1 MASDPHRKD
10 LWDRLTAL
18 ATILV
23 PAAIALAGHFIAQ
36 GLKEAEI
43 KGKERQAEQ
52 ASANAEAN
60 TKIAQAGLINTLM
73 KSLTSPNP
81 QERKLAVQAVL
92 IALPE
97 QGPLLARTVAQS
109 DEDEAVQVA
118 ARSSLKQRADTLIRQ
133 LFADDAPTRVEAAR
147 ELVQGWRSE
156 GNAVGTLLDA
166 AFQNSDNDNGIYN
179 VAVVLAECAPAALAT
194 HREGVRQFI
203 ALAKTKGPRTA
214 AKTALLE
221 KRLADTWAGRDRPL
235 GPDGLAPGGSGLNP
249 APPG

>member
-1 MASDPHRKD
+1 
-10 LWDRLTAL
+10 
-18 ATILV
+18 
-23 PAAIALAGHFIAQ
+23 
-36 GLKEAEI
+36 
-43 KGKERQAEQ
+43 
-52 ASANAEAN
+52 
-60 TKIAQAGLINTLM
+60 M

-133 LFADDAPTRVEAAR
+133 LFADDAGTRVEAAR

-166 AFQNSDNDNGIYN
+166 AFQNSDHDNGIYN
-179 VAVVLAECAPAALAT
+179 VAVVLAECAPAALAP
-194 HREGVRQFI
+194 HREEVQEFI

-214 AKTALLE
+214 ARTAVLE
-221 KRLADTWAGRDRPL
+221 KRLADTGAGE
-235 GPDGLAPGGSGLNP
+235 A
-249 APPG
+249 APPGPGGPAPGEKALSPVPPG

>member
-1 MASDPHRKD
+1 MAAEPHRKD

-36 GLKEAEI
+36 GLKEAEL
-43 KGKERQAEQ
+43 KGQERQAAQ

-92 IALPE
+92 IALPD

-133 LFADDAPTRVEAAR
+133 LFADDAGTRVEAAR

-166 AFQNSDNDNGIYN
+166 AFQNRDNDNGIYN
-179 VAVVLAECAPAALAT
+179 VAVVLAECAPAALAP
-194 HREGVRQFI
+194 HREGVQQFI
-203 ALAKTKGPRTA
+203 DLAKSKGPRTA
-214 AKTALLE
+214 AKTAVLE
-221 KRLADTWAGRDRPL
+221 KRLAQT
-235 GPDGLAPGGSGLNP
+235 GPGDSPQAAPASLAPGGSELSP
-249 APPG
+249 SPPG